1 MIALPVNCLMIY
13 GILKVNQWLFVK
25 YVNNVNVNIPFFY
38 NQQDK
43 PRYILPILVFSF
55 LQFFAFLFYPVFLY
69 IQYNGLSYNMDE
81 EQKNTAVIVMVLFT
95 FIVYIVA
102 GKQTTDAV
110 LKYSKKRKRK
120 QIYSFDH
127 FAFWNF
133 SAFSVY
139 FWIVQYS
146 LYKQMTET
154 FRTNGFVNR
163 KA

>member
-110 LKYSKKRKRK
+110 LKYSKKKK
-120 QIYSFDH
+120 KKTNLLLWSFCILK
-127 FAFWNF
+127 FF
-133 SAFSVY
+133 SIFGLLLDCSI
-139 FWIVQYS
+139 FIVQ
-146 LYKQMTET
+146 
-154 FRTNGFVNR
+154 TNDGNVQNQWIC
-163 KA
+163 